1 MLLTCTS
8 RPKAAGKA
16 LKRTGTW
23 SVSISCRATPGR
35 RSSLIEMT
43 FTVEEKCCD
52 ERAWSHK
59 HVDAEDVFLLWAWT
73 SFSNIMY
80 RRLSSSFRL
89 QEDLVFLLRHTR
101 HTPALV
107 LSLPSVCSD
116 ETHSSTYTPVDTLS
130 WSHRMWH
137 MSCKHPQE
145 AICLYVGRRIFIPSQ
160 ALRRVL
166 RLNTQLCFYVCVCE
180 LMFVRQQQKMNLR
193 ETTERKCVVWYL
205 SWGIS
210 TSTSLHCRWRD
221 GVQESRLGFL
231 SL

>member
-1 MLLTCTS
+1 
-8 RPKAAGKA
+8 
-16 LKRTGTW
+16 
-23 SVSISCRATPGR
+23 
-35 RSSLIEMT
+35 MT
-43 FTVEEKCCD
+43 FTVEEKCCYD
-52 ERAWSHK
+52 GVWSHK

-80 RRLSSSFRL
+80 RRSSSSFRL

-130 WSHRMWH
+130 WSHRMWN

-166 RLNTQLCFYVCVCE
+166 RLNTQLCFYVCVWVNVRPSAAEDEPERDDRKKMCCVISVLRDQYE
-180 LMFVRQQQKMNLR
+180 HVASLQVTWRRAGVSFGIFVAVVVRLFMR
-193 ETTERKCVVWYL
+193 ECKSVIVTPTLQSGTFIKA
-205 SWGIS
+205 G
-210 TSTSLHCRWRD
+210 D
-221 GVQESRLGFL
+221 
-231 SL
+231 